1 MPAGGGD
8 PKVIGD
14 GNVVKIRP
22 EFTRG
27 NCDVWDLRD
36 VVVALLEEREDL
48 RAAVAANM
56 NYADFQT
63 AVAALPRW
71 VQIIDSLNNNP

>member
-8 PKVIGD
+8 PKIIGD
-14 GNVVKIRP
+14 GQIVKLRP

-48 RAAVAANM
+48 RAAIAN
-56 NYADFQT
+56 NATYADFQT
-63 AVAALPRW
+63 AVAGLPRW
-71 VQIIDSLNNNP
+71 VHIIDSLNNLP

>member
-14 GNVVKIRP
+14 GQIVKVRP

-36 VVVALLEEREDL
+36 VVVALLEERNDL
-48 RAAVAANM
+48 RQAIVDAADFAALQAAVPL
-56 NYADFQT
+56 
-63 AVAALPRW
+63 LPRW
-71 VQIIDSLNNNP
+71 IHIIDSINNSP

>member
-8 PKVIGD
+8 PKIIGD
-14 GNVVKIRP
+14 GQIVKVRP

-36 VVVALLEEREDL
+36 VVVALLEEREEL
-48 RAAVAANM
+48 RTAITGAADFAG
-56 NYADFQT
+56 FQT
-63 AVAALPRW
+63 AVGNLPRW
-71 VQIIDSLNNNP
+71 IHIIDSQNNLP

>member
-1 MPAGGGD
+1 MPVGGGD

-48 RAAVAANM
+48 RTALAGAAT
-56 NYADFQT
+56 YADFQI

>member
-14 GNVVKIRP
+14 GNVVKLRP

-36 VVVALLEEREDL
+36 VVVALMEEREGL
-48 RAAVAANM
+48 RAALAGA
-56 NYADFQT
+56 ADFPAFKV

-71 VQIIDSLNNNP
+71 VQVIDSINNSL